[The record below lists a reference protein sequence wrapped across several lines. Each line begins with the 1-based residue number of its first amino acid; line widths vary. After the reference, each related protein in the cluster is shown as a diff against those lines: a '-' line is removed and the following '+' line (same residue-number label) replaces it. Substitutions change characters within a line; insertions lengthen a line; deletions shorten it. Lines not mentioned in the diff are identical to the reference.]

1 MVVRS
6 QAKLNIWA
14 TLNSKLLKLITGCYN
29 CFTWL
34 RVIDLSQTPVTMPDL
49 QSSVALPYCHNAD
62 DASSDAEDDGSN
74 GLGDR

>member
-6 QAKLNIWA
+6 QAKLDVWA
-14 TLNSKLLKLITGCYN
+14 TLDSKLMILIIGRHSGS
-29 CFTWL
+29 TWINL
-34 RVIDLSQTPVTMPDL
+34 THSPITTPDL